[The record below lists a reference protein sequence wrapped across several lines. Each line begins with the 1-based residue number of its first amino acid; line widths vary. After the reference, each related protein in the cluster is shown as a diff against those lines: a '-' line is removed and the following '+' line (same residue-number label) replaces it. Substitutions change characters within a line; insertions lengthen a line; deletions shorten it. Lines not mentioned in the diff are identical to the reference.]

1 MSDRRRRQKENRA
14 ARREAE
20 RKVEARQELIR
31 RILLAFGAGALVVL
45 VFVAT
50 SLFEDDEGDLPTN
63 YAGYRDQATACGAD
77 QPEPESIMRFDEVEP
92 QSDVTEGS
100 EIVATI
106 ETSCGPIEIRLDPA
120 TSPQTVESFV
130 FLARQGFYDGI
141 VFHRILDDFVVQAG
155 DPDAVGTGGPGY
167 TIEDE
172 HPPGDFEYEPGVVA
186 MANAG
191 ANTTGSQFFIVVGD
205 GGRVLAPRFN
215 VLGEVVS
222 GQETLDRI
230 ADIPTAPR
238 PNSNEESLPLQ
249 TVYIES
255 VDVEVS

>member
-20 RKVEARQELIR
+20 RKVEARRELIR
-31 RILLAFGAGALVVL
+31 RIILAFGAGALVVL

-50 SLFEDDEGDLPTN
+50 SLFEDDDGDLPTN
-63 YAGYRDQATACGAD
+63 YAGYRDQPTACDAE
-77 QPEPESIMRFDEVEP
+77 QPDPETIMRFDDVEP
-92 QSDVTEGS
+92 QADVTEGS

-106 ETSCGPIEIRLDPA
+106 ETSCGPIVIRLDPA

-141 VFHRILDDFVVQAG
+141 VFHRILEDFVVQAG

-172 HPPGDFEYEPGVVA
+172 PPPGDFEYEPGVVA

-230 ADIPTAPR
+230 AAIPTAPR
-238 PNSNEESLPLQ
+238 PNSKEESLPRQ